1 MAEYYMSYTG
11 SELDDAINKVK
22 NGYVDGSKVSQ
33 YYESSL
39 DLRNKSHT
47 LSCEFN
53 VGFKPR
59 LFLIVTVN
67 SLTVTNSAYYVGA
80 FWHAEY
86 ITGVGEYS
94 AGFATNNTTANPAY
108 NGATHYSYSNGI
120 VRISDPTTEDK
131 DKHWFMGGK
140 LYRVFA
146 MA

>member
-1 MAEYYMSYTG
+1 MSEYYMRYTG
-11 SELDDAINKVK
+11 SDLDDAINKVK

-39 DLRNKSHT
+39 DLRNLSST
-47 LSCEFN
+47 VSCEFN
-53 VGFKPR
+53 VGFEPR
-59 LFLIVTVN
+59 LFLIVAVN
-67 SLTVTNSAYYVGA
+67 PISTSSTTYYVTT

-94 AGFATNNTTANPAY
+94 AGVATNKSTNDPAY
-108 NGATHYSYSNGI
+108 NATTHYSYSNGI
-120 VRISDPTTEDK
+120 VRVRDPATADAE
-131 DKHWFMGGK
+131 KHWFMGGK